1 MTERTGGILLTTIAS
16 ILWGTAFAAV
26 GVGLKYTNP
35 YNLVFLRFLTA
46 SIFALSRAYTWQI
59 APRSEWAALWF
70 NMGFRRSVRV
80 WIPSPVPRPEY
91 DKCL

>member
-1 MTERTGGILLTTIAS
+1 MMTERTGGILLTTIAS

-46 SIFALSRAYTWQI
+46 SIFALLFALTLGKLRLVVNGLRCGSTWVLGGVY
-59 APRSEWAALWF
+59 AF
-70 NMGFRRSVRV
+70 GFLLQYLVG
-80 WIPSPVPRPEY
+80 
-91 DKCL
+91 CN